1 MEIVVCL
8 KQVPARDAALR
19 LNAAGTWIESLDA
32 SPEMN
37 EPDAYALEEAL
48 RLKERHGG
56 AVTAISAGPPE
67 AASVLRE
74 ALAKGADAAVLIES
88 EDFRQADPLA
98 TARALAAAI
107 QRKPYDLAL
116 TGLQSDDAGFGQ
128 TGVVLAEA
136 LGRAARGHRRRD
148 RGPGRPPHGPTGA
161 RSRLDPEARDAPA
174 RPVDDPIGHQ
184 QGPLRDAD
192 GHQEGPLQAF
202 GADSGNGGSA
212 SVWPT
217 QRIAKLYPPRKSK
230 QTQRLEGSAKAQAE
244 ALVEKLRFE
253 ARVL

>member
-1 MEIVVCL
+1 MDVVVCL

-19 LNAAGTWIESLDA
+19 LSPAGNWIETFDA

-56 AVTAISAGPPE
+56 SVTAFSAGPPE

-74 ALAKGADAAVLIES
+74 ALAKGADAAVLIEG
-88 EDFRQADPLA
+88 EGLEQADPLR
-98 TARALAAAI
+98 TARLLAAGI
-107 QRKPYDLAL
+107 RRKPFDLVL

-128 TGVVLAEA
+128 TGVVLAE
-136 LGRAARGHRRRD
+136 LLDVPHAAIVVEIAAEGD
-148 RGPGRPPHGPTGA
+148 RLTVKQE
-161 RSRLDPEARDAPA
+161 LEAGWFQKVEMTAPA
-174 RPVDDPIGHQ
+174 LLTIQSGINKVRYATLMGIKKARTK
-184 QGPLRDAD
+184 PLERIPAAEL
-192 GHQEGPLQAF
+192 GV
-202 GADSGNGGSA
+202 
-212 SVWPT
+212 SVEPA
-217 QRIAKLYPPRKSK
+217 QKIAKLYAPQKSK
-230 QTQRLEGSAKAQAE
+230 QTQMLTGSAKEQAE